1 MMHND
6 RGHSPLTRHVAG
18 LSLVVALVL
27 GACGSSTIT
36 PSPTASAPP
45 PATSAPTDPPAPP
58 SVEPSSTSTTT
69 QTDTDWG
76 RIWDSLPTGFPTI
89 LGATPSE
96 EAADGPA
103 SGVFVVQGTAGKA
116 IATFTGQALEGA
128 GFTTEELNG
137 PFEDGS
143 FILESA
149 GTAAGCMVRV
159 TVKPLG
165 ALTTLTYL
173 YGALCPHD

>member
-6 RGHSPLTRHVAG
+6 RGRSPLNRHIAG
-18 LSLVVALVL
+18 LGLVAVLVF

-36 PSPTASAPP
+36 PAPSASAPP
-45 PATSAPTDPPAPP
+45 PATPAATDTPAPP
-58 SVEPSSTSTTT
+58 SAEPSATSTTT

-76 RIWDSLPTGFPTI
+76 RIWDSLPTGFPTMA
-89 LGATPSE
+89 GATPSE

-103 SGVFVVQGTAGKA
+103 SAVFVVQGSAGKA
-116 IATFTGQALEGA
+116 IATFTQRGLEGA

-143 FILESA
+143 FILDMS

-159 TVKPLG
+159 TIKPLG
-165 ALTTLTYL
+165 ALTSLTYL

>member
-1 MMHND
+1 MMRSD
-6 RGHSPLTRHVAG
+6 GRHSPSNRHVILLG
-18 LSLVVALVL
+18 LVVALVL

-36 PSPTASAPP
+36 ASPS
-45 PATSAPTDPPAPP
+45 TSAPAPATPAATDTLAPP
-58 SVEPSSTSTTT
+58 SAEPSATSTTT

-96 EAADGPA
+96 EASDGPA
-103 SGVFVVQGTAGKA
+103 SDVLVVQGSAGKA
-116 IATFTGQALEGA
+116 IATFTQQALEGA

-143 FILESA
+143 FILDSA
-149 GTAAGCMVRV
+149 GT
-159 TVKPLG
+159 
-165 ALTTLTYL
+165 
-173 YGALCPHD
+173 

>member
-1 MMHND
+1 MMRSH
-6 RGHSPLTRHVAG
+6 RRHSPFNRHVILLG
-18 LSLVVALVL
+18 LVVTLVV
-27 GACGSSTIT
+27 GACGSSTIPAS
-36 PSPTASAPP
+36 PSASAPP
-45 PATSAPTDPPAPP
+45 PATPAATDTPPP
-58 SVEPSSTSTTT
+58 STEPSGTSTTT

-76 RIWDSLPTGFPTI
+76 RIWDSLPTGFPTV

-103 SGVFVVQGTAGKA
+103 SAVLVVQGAAGKA
-116 IATFTGQALEGA
+116 IATFTQQGLEGA

-143 FILESA
+143 LILDMS

-159 TVKPLG
+159 TIKPLG